1 MLRKNLLLT
10 TAFVVA
16 AAASTPVASSTALAR
31 PAVTAPGRNSNH
43 DFLRTYACNHGYFS
57 TYGWTDECCSSVVYS
72 HWQHVAAPTF
82 GTGKTVDRIVVE
94 ASLKPGVSNSTFSAG
109 IYANSPSG
117 YPGKLI
123 AKGNARAPSEC
134 GKVTISIPPTM
145 LSRGKKYWIEET
157 TSKSNASLSSHGVY
171 WWRAPSKHK
180 AYVQTHKWT

>member
-171 WWRAPSKHK
+171 WWRAPSKPSTK
-180 AYVQTHKWT
+180 R